1 MRGNQFTKSKNPL
14 RFKHWL
20 LYVLFVFV
28 LTFLILGGTFAL
40 KMFTE
45 DYFWRQHRRPL
56 GPALDGGQVRD
67 QHRGHRRQQR
77 GQVHPQPHRHRCRR
91 HGHHRRDGAADDDQ
105 QRSAKM

>member
-1 MRGNQFTKSKNPL
+1 MNGNQFTKSKNPL

-45 DYFWRQHRRPL
+45 DYFFHIQSTSFFQYLVDNYYTPNSI
-56 GPALDGGQVRD
+56 GMFY
-67 QHRGHRRQQR
+67 
-77 GQVHPQPHRHRCRR
+77 
-91 HGHHRRDGAADDDQ
+91 
-105 QRSAKM
+105 SY

>member
-1 MRGNQFTKSKNPL
+1 MSKQFTKPKNIL

-45 DYFWRQHRRPL
+45 DYFFHIQSTSFFQYLVDNYYTPNSI
-56 GPALDGGQVRD
+56 GMFY
-67 QHRGHRRQQR
+67 
-77 GQVHPQPHRHRCRR
+77 
-91 HGHHRRDGAADDDQ
+91 
-105 QRSAKM
+105 SY